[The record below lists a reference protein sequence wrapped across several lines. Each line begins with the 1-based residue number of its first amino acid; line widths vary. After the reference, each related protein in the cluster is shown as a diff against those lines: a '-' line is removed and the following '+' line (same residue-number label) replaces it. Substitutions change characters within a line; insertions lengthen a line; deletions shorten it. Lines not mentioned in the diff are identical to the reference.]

1 MKKLPGTKYLGLIIA
16 VAVSLLF
23 SLLLYFDTLESWN
36 NLLSDSIYQK
46 KRGLGSEIVIV
57 GIDDVSLEALGKWPW
72 PRSYHG
78 LLLEAIDS
86 GAPKAIGVDVLFI
99 EDSEED
105 EYFADSLRTLSQKPV
120 LACYGVLGDK
130 EGPDMLYPVIMYKPA
145 AMLREFADL
154 AHINAKID
162 KDGFLRHTI
171 LHIYDVGAE
180 GAADANDPPG
190 DELPMIPSFALKIA
204 KKAYGR
210 SFDPPTDDC
219 MRMPIR
225 YAGKGG
231 TFEQVPYY
239 MVLTG
244 EIDPEYFR
252 DKIVLIGPTAVGLV
266 DDYYFTPINRSF
278 QMYGVEVH
286 ANIIDQLSRGLS
298 WQPLSKALQIA
309 VLIALTLIAVL
320 LLSRMRLLSGL
331 LTVLALMGGLVGCGI
346 YLAHQERGYLLDLIY
361 PLGSISISFV
371 LFYIL
376 RYVEEFVERKRVTNV
391 FGRYME
397 PRLVERLLKEGA
409 ELGGERRELSVLFVD
424 IRGFTPMSESL
435 EPEQVVGILN
445 EYLELVA
452 QSIFKTEGTLD
463 KYIGDAAMGL
473 FGAPLELEDHAFRAV
488 EAALHMKQGSEELGN
503 KLLEKYG
510 RTVSFGIGINTGEA
524 IVGNIGAS
532 HRMDYTAIGD
542 TVNTAARL
550 ESNAA
555 PGQILI
561 SRATYDLVKDKVEV
575 NPLGE
580 LKVKG
585 KANVVE
591 IFEVMGIKQ

>member
-1 MKKLPGTKYLGLIIA
+1 
-16 VAVSLLF
+16 
-23 SLLLYFDTLESWN
+23 
-36 NLLSDSIYQK
+36 
-46 KRGLGSEIVIV
+46 
-57 GIDDVSLEALGKWPW
+57 
-72 PRSYHG
+72 
-78 LLLEAIDS
+78 
-86 GAPKAIGVDVLFI
+86 
-99 EDSEED
+99 
-105 EYFADSLRTLSQKPV
+105 
-120 LACYGVLGDK
+120 
-130 EGPDMLYPVIMYKPA
+130 
-145 AMLREFADL
+145 
-154 AHINAKID
+154 
-162 KDGFLRHTI
+162 
-171 LHIYDVGAE
+171 
-180 GAADANDPPG
+180 
-190 DELPMIPSFALKIA
+190 
-204 KKAYGR
+204 
-210 SFDPPTDDC
+210 
-219 MRMPIR
+219 
-225 YAGKGG
+225 
-231 TFEQVPYY
+231 
-239 MVLTG
+239 
-244 EIDPEYFR
+244 
-252 DKIVLIGPTAVGLV
+252 
-266 DDYYFTPINRSF
+266 
-278 QMYGVEVH
+278 
-286 ANIIDQLSRGLS
+286 
-298 WQPLSKALQIA
+298 
-309 VLIALTLIAVL
+309 
-320 LLSRMRLLSGL
+320 
-331 LTVLALMGGLVGCGI
+331 
-346 YLAHQERGYLLDLIY
+346 
-361 PLGSISISFV
+361 
-371 LFYIL
+371 
-376 RYVEEFVERKRVTNV
+376 
-391 FGRYME
+391 
-397 PRLVERLLKEGA
+397 
-409 ELGGERRELSVLFVD
+409 
-424 IRGFTPMSESL
+424 MSESL